1 MPSAVA
7 RSTVAL
13 TSAKIAPWRAAAV
26 STSRHPRRASVA
38 VGASSSPAATFHTR
52 LKMAAASIPLS
63 TLITMVMSL
72 YSSLVIACSVAR

>member
-1 MPSAVA
+1 
-7 RSTVAL
+7 
-13 TSAKIAPWRAAAV
+13 
-26 STSRHPRRASVA
+26 VA